1 MKKIDK
7 STFSK
12 GYNIKKV
19 ITIDNKLQKSYNS
32 SSDSSDHARYPN
44 GMAGFVLLLL
54 AYILF
59 TVITLSVG
67 FTNFGDVF
75 NAQWQ
80 NTVLGGGL
88 GYFLG
93 NALWFIGRSGL
104 FNLTGYGLTKFGRII
119 HFDNIKEKVAKF
131 TINSAIKDVNNLA
144 DYKSYSETRKD
155 YTKKWY
161 YISLITSTV
170 IAVISVV
177 IYLIIIYI

>member
-19 ITIDNKLQKSYNS
+19 ITVDNKLQRNYNAA
-32 SSDSSDHARYPN
+32 SDSSDHIKYPN

-59 TVITLSVG
+59 IIITLSVG
-67 FTNFGDVF
+67 SINFADVF
-75 NAQWQ
+75 SAQWQ
-80 NTVLGGGL
+80 NTVLGGGI
-88 GYFLG
+88 GYFLL

-144 DYKSYSETRKD
+144 DYKTYSETRKD

-161 YISLITSTV
+161 YISLITSTI
-170 IAVISVV
+170 IAVVSVI
-177 IYLIIIYI
+177 IYLIVIYV

>member
-75 NAQWQ
+75 NAQ
-80 NTVLGGGL
+80 
-88 GYFLG
+88 
-93 NALWFIGRSGL
+93 
-104 FNLTGYGLTKFGRII
+104 
-119 HFDNIKEKVAKF
+119 
-131 TINSAIKDVNNLA
+131 
-144 DYKSYSETRKD
+144 
-155 YTKKWY
+155 
-161 YISLITSTV
+161 
-170 IAVISVV
+170 
-177 IYLIIIYI
+177 